1 MKRSTKFKFLVKKI
15 LLLVLNPRFLLCFG
29 LAWIITNGWSYIL
42 FTIGTLSNIR
52 WMIAVSGA
60 YMTFLWFPFTPEKI
74 LTAIIAIFLLKILFP
89 RDERTLAV
97 LRDLYSKSVEKHLMR
112 KKRRKDEKSEEKT
125 EEK

>member
-1 MKRSTKFKFLVKKI
+1 MKRSTRLKFLIKKI

-42 FTIGTLSNIR
+42 FAIGTLTNIR

-74 LTAIIAIFLLKILFP
+74 ITLTLSIALLRWLFP
-89 RDERTLAV
+89 HDEYTLGQ
-97 LRDLYSKSVEKHLMR
+97 LRRMYRNAKKKHKAR
-112 KKRRKDEKSEEKT
+112 KQKNKATDEVAANE
-125 EEK
+125 

>member
-1 MKRSTKFKFLVKKI
+1 MKRSTRLKFLIKKI

-42 FTIGTLSNIR
+42 FAIGTLADIR

-74 LTAIIAIFLLKILFP
+74 ITLTLSIALLRWLFP
-89 RDERTLAV
+89 HDEHTLGQ
-97 LRDLYSKSVEKHLMR
+97 LRRMYRNAKKKHKAR
-112 KKRRKDEKSEEKT
+112 KQKNKATDEVAANE
-125 EEK
+125 